1 MTTLVSPQDSGGSK
15 LAHHKF
21 CLSNGVSIGY
31 TAGMTK
37 DSGLRIRVERELR
50 DQFLEACRQQDR
62 PAAQVLREFMRQHVA
77 ENQLP
82 KVKSIPKTGTKR
94 RDESAFF

>member
-1 MTTLVSPQDSGGSK
+1 MGFTPFRSTRDRVMPPLRGLLLHRRV
-15 LAHHKF
+15 H
-21 CLSNGVSIGY
+21 Y

-82 KVKSIPKTGTKR
+82 KVKSSQKQGRSR
-94 RDESAFF
+94 RDESALF